1 VTAIDKKTLEAKI
14 GPKAD
19 YYLRRFEQIDAGR
32 RAGWNWAAFFFSTAW
47 FSYRGL
53 GGWCA
58 LNFFA
63 PWLGMLL
70 LAFMASVSDYL
81 GVLVVVAYLV
91 VFFVLVPVYADAL
104 YYRRIKRTLAHVAGG
119 GKPSSPTWPISATVV
134 ALISILLPAVV
145 MTSFKASQAYV
156 PRAQVSE
163 AISLMGSA
171 RTPVAEYFADKGK
184 WPDNL
189 KLVAE
194 NTSGRNTERV
204 EITAG
209 AGATSGALVMTATMK
224 ASGVNSAVAGKTVQY
239 RSEDGGKTWICRRGA
254 VNGVEDKYLPAA
266 CR

>member
-1 VTAIDKKTLEAKI
+1 VTAIDKTALEAAI
-14 GPKAD
+14 GRNSG

-53 GGWCA
+53 GGWAA

-81 GVLVVVAYLV
+81 GALVLVAYLG
-91 VFFVLVPVYADAL
+91 VFFVLVPAYADAL
-104 YYRRIKRTLAHVAGG
+104 YYRRIKRTLAHIAGG
-119 GKPSSPTWPISATVV
+119 GKPSPPTWPISATVV
-134 ALISILLPAVV
+134 ALISIGLPAVV
-145 MTSFKASQAYV
+145 VTSFKASQAYV
-156 PRAQVSE
+156 PRAEVSE

-171 RTPVAEYFADKGK
+171 KTPVAEYFADKGK

-189 KLVAE
+189 KQVAE
-194 NTSGRNTERV
+194 NTSGRRTERV

-209 AGATSGALVMTATMK
+209 AGAASGALVMTATMK
-224 ASGVNSAVAGKTVQY
+224 ASGVDSSVAGKTVQY
-239 RSEDGGKTWICRRGA
+239 RSEDGGKTWVCSRGA
-254 VNGVEDKYLPAA
+254 VNGVDIKYLPAA